1 MNSKTFLLESIN
13 ILLNNY
19 FYQFLIFLFFL
30 KGDFVLISEIT
41 FVLAPLIFF
50 KESLSSNYRTL
61 LLSDKRYNFYKAFLK
76 QRLIY
81 ATLVLI
87 IYFFFIIYF
96 VKSEYILF
104 FIFIIILT
112 KFMWINELTITTY
125 EINYDIKKIIVNMIF
140 LVILYIFSTYYIF
153 FPSKNLLYI
162 GIIVLVFFTLK
173 FIHKHKFNF
182 FYIFKNFKIKKKID
196 YKLLSTISINLVN
209 LIWRIS
215 FFLLLE
221 KEFSGI
227 LFSVFAIMSF
237 PSSLYSNTIGMVLE
251 TNSIKKNLFKGASI
265 LYYLLILYILYYIF
279 LNKVGSLNNVILS
292 NFFYMTALFS
302 FIGSLIMIFAIT
314 KRIKIIN
321 SKKLKRKILFKL
333 DVMFAT
339 LNILSLVIVYF
350 LFGSYFFSILFL
362 ISSIFSLI
370 YNIYYNKL
378 KYDEQN

>member
-1 MNSKTFLLESIN
+1 MKSKIFLLESIN

-19 FYQFLIFLFFL
+19 FYQFFIFLFFL
-30 KGDFVLISEIT
+30 KGDFILISEIT
-41 FVLAPLIFF
+41 FVIAPLIFF

-81 ATLVLI
+81 ATLILI
-87 IYFFFIIYF
+87 IYLFFIIYF
-96 VKSEYILF
+96 VKSEDILF

-125 EINYDIKKIIVNMIF
+125 EINYDTKKIIVNLIF

-173 FIHKHKFNF
+173 FIHIHKFNF
-182 FYIFKNFKIKKKID
+182 FYIFKNLKIKKKID

-251 TNSIKKNLFKGASI
+251 TKSIKKNLFKGVSI
-265 LYYLLILYILYYIF
+265 IYYFLTLYILYYIF
-279 LNKVGSLNNVILS
+279 VNKVVSFNNVILS

-314 KRIKIIN
+314 RRIKIIN
-321 SKKLKRKILFKL
+321 STKLKRKVLFKL

-339 LNILSLVIVYF
+339 LNILSLVIVFF
-350 LFGSYFFSILFL
+350 LFGSYFFYILFF